1 MEKSP
6 SAFRTI
12 SEVAGELELPQH
24 VLRFWETKFSQ
35 VKPLKRGGG
44 RRYYRP
50 EDVAVLHKVH
60 HLLYKDGFTIK
71 GAQKLIKGLSK
82 NQVAALKIKAPI
94 AEQSNNLE
102 PQTDTTP
109 IVQEVVKTE
118 TIHRLA
124 PQQKEMLQGVVS
136 ELSVLKLSLFVLFKS
151 KLISALDDIFLK
163 IS

>member
-1 MEKSP
+1 MYMGTNKNITSEKDEQDDKAP
-6 SAFRTI
+6 GAFRTI
-12 SEVAGELELPQH
+12 SEVADEIGVQQH

-102 PQTDTTP
+102 QAAPMPAQS
-109 IVQEVVKTE
+109 QEVKVE

-124 PQQKEMLQGVVS
+124 PQQKTLLENMVSDLSDLKQKLQH
-136 ELSVLKLSLFVLFKS
+136 L
-151 KLISALDDIFLK
+151 
-163 IS
+163 

>member
-1 MEKSP
+1 MYMGTNKNLTSEQDEQDDKAP
-6 SAFRTI
+6 GAFRTI
-12 SEVAGELELPQH
+12 SEVADELKVQQH

-136 ELSVLKLSLFVLFKS
+136 ELSALKQQIS
-151 KLISALDDIFLK
+151 KL
-163 IS
+163 